1 MSSYSVIP
9 MTIPLDFAHPWAL
22 LLLPLALLPLLR
34 ARSDT
39 LSFSYL
45 PWLPADPAGRL
56 AGWLRNAFTVLAMA
70 SIVVGLAGPGRP
82 QTQVVR
88 TGRGAEIV
96 VLIDRS
102 RSMDDRMLPSDWRT
116 IDPVIRAQQSWY
128 RGPQKSKTARE
139 LLSHFVAQ
147 RPDDRFSLMF
157 FSGGPLP
164 VVPFTQ
170 HDDVVQAGIVAGGTG
185 PGLSSTDIGRAL
197 LAAIA
202 EFDAREYTGSR
213 AILLVSDGGAQLD
226 PPTRRRIAAGLERN
240 RVALYWLYLR
250 SVNGARLDTSDPQAD
265 AIAEVAMHHFFQTL
279 RTPYHAY
286 QASEPKDLARAVT
299 DVGRQQN
306 LPLDYLERVPR
317 RDYDRVCFA
326 VGAVSCL
333 MLLAFSAV
341 QLRSWS

>member
-1 MSSYSVIP
+1 
-9 MTIPLDFAHPWAL
+9 MTANLDFLHPWAL
-22 LLLPLALLPLLR
+22 LLLPLAALPLLR

-39 LSFSYL
+39 LMFSHL
-45 PWLPADPAGRL
+45 PWLPRDPAGRV
-56 AGWLRNAFTVLAMA
+56 AGWLRDGCAVLA
-70 SIVVGLAGPGRP
+70 IVAIVLGLSSPGRP
-82 QTQVVR
+82 QTWSPR

-102 RSMDDRMLPSDWRT
+102 RSMDQRMLPSDWRT
-116 IDPVIRAQQSWY
+116 IDPIIRTQQSWF

-147 RPDDRFSLMF
+147 RPEDRFSLMF

-170 HDDVVQAGIVAGGTG
+170 HGEVVQAGITAGGTG
-185 PGLSSTDIGRAL
+185 PGLSSTDMGRAL

-226 PPTRRRIAAGLERN
+226 PPTRRRIAAGLARN

-250 SVNGARLDTSDPQAD
+250 SINGADLSTDDPQGD
-265 AIAEVAMHHFFQTL
+265 AIAEVAMHHFFQSL

-286 QASEPKDLARAVT
+286 QAAEPKDLAQAVA
-299 DVGRQQN
+299 DFGRQQN
-306 LPLDYLERVPR
+306 LPLDYQERVPR
-317 RDYDRVCFA
+317 QDYARLCFA
-326 VGAVSCL
+326 LGALACL
-333 MLLAFSAV
+333 TLLALGAA
-341 QLRSWS
+341 QLRSWN